1 VSNERFANRGNR
13 PIALVVFHRRSC
25 CIPLETMDVDID
37 GLYAGIVGSSQQYAS
52 QYHLKIILQYV
63 VFGSLLM
70 G

>member
-1 VSNERFANRGNR
+1 
-13 PIALVVFHRRSC
+13 
-25 CIPLETMDVDID
+25 MDVDID